1 MKRRVLSLILI
12 SALSLSLFVGC
23 GDDKANN
30 NSQNSNQQEAQQQP
44 ENNNQQDN
52 NKEDN
57 KANESSTEN
66 NDKES
71 SIVEEVT
78 NEKIEAK
85 FTEIM
90 DFLYNRDYSNEEK
103 SIEAENYIKEN
114 FTPEGAKNMINK
126 IISYGEKVSY
136 SDLLITLVKNIEN
149 NDDRYESMYE
159 IRYNV
164 SITIGKPSIYSDV
177 IAKVVVDKDGKIL
190 IESINDFEF

>member
-1 MKRRVLSLILI
+1 MKKRVLSLILI

-23 GDDKANN
+23 GDDNTNN
-30 NSQNSNQQEAQQQP
+30 NSQNSNQQEEQQP
-44 ENNNQQDN
+44 EKNNEDN
-52 NKEDN
+52 NTDKE
-57 KANESSTEN
+57 ASAEN
-66 NDKES
+66 NDKDTDTGAN
-71 SIVEEVT
+71 IVEEIT
-78 NEKIEAK
+78 DEKIEAK
-85 FTEIM
+85 FTEVM
-90 DFLYNRDYSNEEK
+90 EFLYNRDYSNEEK
-103 SIEAENYIKEN
+103 SMEAENYIKEN

-177 IAKVVVDKDGKIL
+177 VAKVVVDKDGKIF
-190 IESINDFEF
+190 IENINDFEF

>member
-12 SALSLSLFVGC
+12 SALSLSLLVGC
-23 GDDKANN
+23 GDDKLNN

-44 ENNNQQDN
+44 ENNTQQDD
-52 NKEDN
+52 NKEEN
-57 KANESSTEN
+57 KND
-66 NDKES
+66 DKES
-71 SIVEEVT
+71 SVVEEVT
-78 NEKIEAK
+78 TEKIEAK
-85 FTEIM
+85 FTEVIE
-90 DFLYNRDYSNEEK
+90 FLYNRDYSNEEK
-103 SIEAENYIKEN
+103 SMEAENYIKEN
-114 FTPEGAKNMINK
+114 FTPEGSKNMINK

-149 NDDRYESMYE
+149 NDDRYEEMYE
-159 IRYNV
+159 IRYNI

>member
-44 ENNNQQDN
+44 ENNNQKDN
-52 NKEDN
+52 NKEN
-57 KANESSTEN
+57 TSNEN

-71 SIVEEVT
+71 STVEEVT

-85 FTEIM
+85 FTEVM
-90 DFLYNRDYSNEEK
+90 DFLYNIDYSNEEK
-103 SIEAENYIKEN
+103 SMEAENYIKEN
-114 FTPEGAKNMINK
+114 FTPEGAKNMISK

-177 IAKVVVDKDGKIL
+177 IAKVVVDKDGKIF

>member
-1 MKRRVLSLILI
+1 MKKRVLSLILI

-23 GDDKANN
+23 GDDNTNN
-30 NSQNSNQQEAQQQP
+30 NSQNSNQQEEQQP
-44 ENNNQQDN
+44 EKNNEDN
-52 NKEDN
+52 NTDKE
-57 KANESSTEN
+57 ASAEN
-66 NDKES
+66 NDKDTGAN
-71 SIVEEVT
+71 IVEEIT
-78 NEKIEAK
+78 DEKIEAK
-85 FTEIM
+85 FTEVM
-90 DFLYNRDYSNEEK
+90 EFLYNRDYSNEEK
-103 SIEAENYIKEN
+103 SMEAENYIKEN

-177 IAKVVVDKDGKIL
+177 VAKVVVDKDGKIF
-190 IESINDFEF
+190 IENINDFEF

>member
-44 ENNNQQDN
+44 ENNNQKDN
-52 NKEDN
+52 NKEN
-57 KANESSTEN
+57 TSNEN

-71 SIVEEVT
+71 STVEEVT

-85 FTEIM
+85 FTEVM
-90 DFLYNRDYSNEEK
+90 DFLYNIDYSNEEK
-103 SIEAENYIKEN
+103 SMEAENYIKEN
-114 FTPEGAKNMINK
+114 FTPEGAKNMISK

-164 SITIGKPSIYSDV
+164 YITIGKPSIYSDV
-177 IAKVVVDKDGKIL
+177 IAKVVVDKDGKIF

>member
-44 ENNNQQDN
+44 ENNNQKDN
-52 NKEDN
+52 NKEN
-57 KANESSTEN
+57 TSNEN

-71 SIVEEVT
+71 STVEEVT

-85 FTEIM
+85 FTEVM
-90 DFLYNRDYSNEEK
+90 DFLYNIDYSNEEK
-103 SIEAENYIKEN
+103 SMEAENYIKEN
-114 FTPEGAKNMINK
+114 FTPEGAKNMISK

-159 IRYNV
+159 IRYDV

-177 IAKVVVDKDGKIL
+177 IAKVVVDKDGKIF

>member
-1 MKRRVLSLILI
+1 MNHLLKITIKNPVLLKKLR
-12 SALSLSLFVGC
+12 
-23 GDDKANN
+23 
-30 NSQNSNQQEAQQQP
+30 
-44 ENNNQQDN
+44 
-52 NKEDN
+52 
-57 KANESSTEN
+57 
-66 NDKES
+66 
-71 SIVEEVT
+71 

>member
-44 ENNNQQDN
+44 ENNNQKDN
-52 NKEDN
+52 NKEN
-57 KANESSTEN
+57 TSNEN

-71 SIVEEVT
+71 STVEEVT

-85 FTEIM
+85 FTEVM
-90 DFLYNRDYSNEEK
+90 DFLYNIDYSNEEK
-103 SIEAENYIKEN
+103 SMEAENYIKEN
-114 FTPEGAKNMINK
+114 FTPEGAKNMISK

-149 NDDRYESMYE
+149 NEDRYESMYE

-177 IAKVVVDKDGKIL
+177 IAKVVVDKDGKIF

>member
-30 NSQNSNQQEAQQQP
+30 NSQNSDQQEAQQQP
-44 ENNNQQDN
+44 ENNNQKDN
-52 NKEDN
+52 NKEN
-57 KANESSTEN
+57 TSNEN

-71 SIVEEVT
+71 STVEEVA

-85 FTEIM
+85 FTEVM
-90 DFLYNRDYSNEEK
+90 DFLYNIDYSNEEK
-103 SIEAENYIKEN
+103 SMEAENYIKEN
-114 FTPEGAKNMINK
+114 FTPEGAKNMISK